1 MKKKQGGSSSEI
13 TEAAKRLLGFSSL
26 RPGQEQAIQALVEKK
41 DVVVVQPTGSGKSA
55 IYQIAGAL
63 MKGSTVVVSPL
74 IALQKDQ
81 ADFIEQ
87 SRLQDAAVVNS
98 SLSASERRDALERI
112 QAGEVEYIFLAPEQ
126 LRKSETIEELRAAHI
141 SLFVIDEA
149 HCISQWGHDFR
160 PDYLELGH
168 VREQLGN
175 PPTLAMTA
183 TASNK
188 VREEIIEKLGLRSP
202 RVFVRGF
209 DRPNISLRVDT
220 FADEEE
226 KRDALLRRLEFAEG
240 PGIIYAATRKGVEWI
255 EAELREREINALFYH
270 GGLRPKQRTEIQDR
284 FMGGDVP
291 LIVATNAFGMGIDK
305 ADIRFVYHAEPS
317 DSLDAYYQE
326 IGRAGRDGKP
336 AEAVLFYC
344 ARDINA
350 QQYKTGSGRIDR
362 ATLEPVLHA
371 LLEEKAI
378 SPEDLAQ
385 KTSLTARKL
394 GNLIH
399 KLEAVGTIRRNAAGQ
414 VELVKPGAAGD
425 AAQTVAEFQKLQK
438 EMRKERLRQMQ
449 EYAER
454 RTCRR
459 EYLLQYFG
467 DDFQGPCGNC
477 DRCTE

>member
-1 MKKKQGGSSSEI
+1 MKKKQSGGEI
-13 TEAAKRLLGFSSL
+13 AEAAKRLLGFSSL
-26 RPGQEQAIQALVEKK
+26 RPGQEEAIRALVDKK

-81 ADFIEQ
+81 ADFIER

-98 SLSASERRDALERI
+98 TLSASERRDALERI

-126 LRKSETIEELRAAHI
+126 LRRSETLEELRAAHV

-160 PDYLELGH
+160 PDYMELIH

-220 FADEEE
+220 FTDDEE

-240 PGIIYAATRKGVEWI
+240 PGVIYAATRKSVEWI
-255 EAELREREINALFYH
+255 EAELREREIDALFYH

-284 FMGGDVP
+284 FMRGEVP

-344 ARDINA
+344 ARDISA
-350 QQYKTGSGRIDR
+350 QQYKTGSGRIER
-362 ATLEPVLHA
+362 PTLDAVLHA
-371 LLEEKAI
+371 LLETRSLSMDE
-378 SPEDLAQ
+378 LAK
-385 KTSLTARKL
+385 KTGLSSRKL
-394 GNLIH
+394 ANLIH
-399 KLEAVGTIRRNAAGQ
+399 KLEAVGTVRRSAAGQ
-414 VELVKPGAAGD
+414 VELIKPGDVGGAAKI
-425 AAQTVAEFQKLQK
+425 VAEFQKLQK
-438 EMRKERLRQMQ
+438 ETRKERLRQMQ
-449 EYAER
+449 EYAEC

-467 DDFQGPCGNC
+467 DNFQGPCGNC